1 MHSFLEKQL
10 EGHASDGFVTAAF
23 LGDSVTH
30 GCFGFLPG
38 NKPDYDYDA
47 VYHNRFRAMVQEWYS
62 TKPVAILNAG
72 INGDNAG
79 GGLRR
84 LERDVIRH
92 APDLCVVNFGLN
104 DVNWE
109 KDKYAANMRGIFTQ
123 LRAAGI
129 PTVFLTCNMLNTYVN
144 PDVVPPF
151 YRQYAEKMANVQLSG
166 RLDEYLDAA
175 REEAH
180 HAGALICDC
189 NAVWHRMASS
199 GLDTTAMLA
208 NGINHPR
215 RDLHGLFAGYLMR
228 TLLDN

>member
-10 EGHASDGFVTAAF
+10 TGHASDGFVTAAF

-30 GCFGFLPG
+30 GCFAILPG

-47 VYHNRFRAMVQEWYS
+47 VYHNRFRRMVQEWHP

-72 INGDNAG
+72 VNGDSAA

-84 LERDVIRH
+84 LDRDVIRH

-104 DVNWE
+104 DVNGE
-109 KDKYAANMRGIFTQ
+109 KDAYAANMRGIFTR
-123 LRAAGI
+123 LREAGI

-144 PDVVPPF
+144 RDVVLPF
-151 YRQYAEKMANVQLSG
+151 YLEYAAKTAEMQLSG
-166 RLDEYLDAA
+166 RLDSYLDAA

-180 HAGALICDC
+180 RAGALICDC
-189 NAVWHRMASS
+189 NAVWHGMASA

-215 RDLHGLFAGYLMR
+215 RDMHGLFAGYLMR
-228 TLLDN
+228 TLLEN